1 MTPLSPLEQV
11 ALSGSN
17 SEESK
22 KWNPD
27 VDSEIFIVFIGQGQT
42 VTSGAVANCFT
53 SVLLLFF
60 VLFCF
65 GTRSESVAQSGLEIP
80 TEPRLDL
87 SSGQSPLPQTS
98 KSWSHRYELSLP
110 ATIAF

>member
-1 MTPLSPLEQV
+1 MTPPSPLEQV

-27 VDSEIFIVFIGQGQT
+27 MDSEIFMVFIGRGQT
-42 VTSGAVANCFT
+42 VTSRAVANCFT

-65 GTRSESVAQSGLEIP
+65 GTRS
-80 TEPRLDL
+80 
-87 SSGQSPLPQTS
+87 
-98 KSWSHRYELSLP
+98 
-110 ATIAF
+110 